1 MIINFPLKIRFI
13 INPISGTG
21 KQKGIE
27 EHITKYLD
35 NFEIIHTQKAG
46 DATRISKLA
55 ANENID
61 AVVVVG
67 GDGTVNECLRGL
79 VNTNTALGVIPC
91 GSGNGFAYHIGMDST
106 IEKAVKQLKN
116 THIEHIDTC
125 TANGFPFVNVSGIG
139 FDAHIAKLFLT
150 LTQRGFVKY
159 VKLVLREL
167 SYNSKEYT
175 IRYNNIE
182 RKIKA
187 YMIDFA
193 NASQYGNNARISP
206 MADFK
211 DGLIDF
217 VIVKDFPKWKIPI
230 FIYMLL
236 TGKIH
241 LSKDVEIIQCDK
253 MEIIAEDTLLHL
265 DGEPFKSSNP
275 IQVAL
280 LPKSLKI
287 LIPNGKK

>member
-1 MIINFPLKIRFI
+1 MKIRFI

-27 EHITKYLD
+27 KFISKHLE

-46 DATRISKLA
+46 DATRISKES

-61 AVVVVG
+61 IVIAVG
-67 GDGTVNECLRGL
+67 GDGTVNECLKGL

-91 GSGNGFAYHIGMDST
+91 GSGNGFAYHIGMERT

-116 THIEHIDTC
+116 KQIYSIDTC
-125 TANGFPFVNVSGIG
+125 IANGVPFVNVSGIG
-139 FDAHIAKLFLT
+139 FDAHIANLFLT
-150 LTQRGFVKY
+150 LTDRGFVKY
-159 VKLVLREL
+159 AKLVLREL
-167 SYNSKEYT
+167 SYNAKEYT

-182 RKIKA
+182 RKVKA

-206 MADFK
+206 MADFR

-236 TGKIH
+236 IGKIH
-241 LSKDVEIIQCDK
+241 LSKHVEIIQCDK
-253 MEIIAEDTLLHL
+253 MTITGEDTLLHL
-265 DGEPFKSSNP
+265 DGEPFKASNP
-275 IQVAL
+275 IEVAI

-287 LIPNGKK
+287 LMPNGKK

>member
-1 MIINFPLKIRFI
+1 MKIRFI

-21 KQKGIE
+21 KQKRIVE
-27 EHITKYLD
+27 CITKHYE
-35 NFEIIHTQKAG
+35 NFEIIYTKKSG
-46 DATRISKLA
+46 DATSISKEA

-61 AVVVVG
+61 AVIAVG
-67 GDGTVNECLRGL
+67 GDGTVNECLKGL

-91 GSGNGFAYHIGMDST
+91 GSGNGFAYHIGMDRT

-116 THIEHIDTC
+116 NRIEVIDSC
-125 TANGFPFVNVSGIG
+125 TANGVPFVNVSGIG
-139 FDAHIAKLFLT
+139 FDAHIANLFLT
-150 LTQRGFVKY
+150 LTERGFVRY
-159 VKLVLREL
+159 VKLILREL
-167 SYNSKEYT
+167 SYNAKEYT

-182 RKIKA
+182 RKVKA
-187 YMIDFA
+187 YMIVFA

-230 FIYMLL
+230 FVYMLL

-241 LSKDVEIIQCDK
+241 LSKHVEIIQCDK
-253 MEIIAEDTLLHL
+253 MTIKAENTLLHVE
-265 DGEPFKSSNP
+265 GEPFKSSSP
-275 IQVAL
+275 IEIAI

-287 LIPNGKK
+287 LIPNG

>member
-1 MIINFPLKIRFI
+1 MKIRFI

-27 EHITKYLD
+27 KYITKHLE
-35 NFEIIHTQKAG
+35 NSEIIYTQKAG
-46 DATRISKLA
+46 DATRISKKA

-61 AVVVVG
+61 AIIAVG
-67 GDGTVNECLRGL
+67 GDGTVNECLNGL

-91 GSGNGFAYHIGMDST
+91 GSGNGFAYHIGMDRT

-116 THIEHIDTC
+116 IHIENIDTC
-125 TANGFPFVNVSGIG
+125 TVNGVPFVNVSGIG
-139 FDAHIAKLFLT
+139 FDAHIANLFLT
-150 LTQRGFVKY
+150 LVERGFVKY
-159 VKLVLREL
+159 AKLILREL
-167 SYNSKEYT
+167 NYNAKKYT
-175 IRYNNIE
+175 INYNNIE
-182 RKIKA
+182 RKVTA
-187 YMIDFA
+187 YMIAFA
-193 NASQYGNNARISP
+193 NASQYGNDAIISP
-206 MADFK
+206 KADFK

-241 LSKDVEIIQCDK
+241 LSKHVEIIQCDK
-253 MEIIAEDTLLHL
+253 MTIKAENSLLHL
-265 DGEPFKSSNP
+265 DGEPFKTSNP
-275 IQVAL
+275 IKVAI

-287 LIPNGKK
+287 LIPNEKK